1 MHAESQTR
9 LRGQQTVERKAHDE
23 EPESDQDDLGGVD
36 GEEHRADQDPQNATR
51 DQPPSFVPH
60 DRVRLEATVL
70 HP

>member
-9 LRGQQTVERKAHDE
+9 LRGQQTVACKAHDE
-23 EPESDQDDLGGVD
+23 EPESDQDDPGGVD

-60 DRVRLEATVL
+60 DRVRPEATVL